1 MPTPEISVVIPTR
14 NRRAL
19 VSRALTTVLG
29 QRNVDIEVF
38 VVDEGSSDG
47 SAELVRSLVARR
59 LGGFDTRLSIL
70 ADWEMW
76 IRLFLDSPPAY
87 VDRPIIGYSRH
98 HESMSHLDEGFSA
111 ELDWIDEK
119 HAETRRERGIRVH
132 RDRWLK
138 WAAASQMRAGKRQDA
153 LR

>member
-47 SAELVRSLVARR
+47 TAELVRSLADSRVTVVRHETPKGVANARNA
-59 LGGFDTRLSIL
+59 GL
-70 ADWEMW
+70 ARARAPWVA
-76 IRLFLDSPPAY
+76 FLDDDDVWAPDKLA
-87 VDRPIIGYSRH
+87 
-98 HESMSHLDEGFSA
+98 LQ
-111 ELDWIDEK
+111 
-119 HAETRRERGIRVH
+119 
-132 RDRWLK
+132 RDAATGARW
-138 WAAASQMRAGKRQDA
+138 ACGG
-153 LR
+153 